1 MSVRLFIRKSVL
13 WTTREDNIL
22 ASLRVGFLEVNLLLS
37 ASISSY
43 IVSKTTMQVRRLCQR
58 NTLLARVCILRA
70 SICTTVFILFMVL
83 SVFILHQIG

>member
-37 ASISSY
+37 ATSISSY
-43 IVSKTTMQVRRLCQR
+43 IVRR
-58 NTLLARVCILRA
+58 
-70 SICTTVFILFMVL
+70 
-83 SVFILHQIG
+83 